1 MASLHLIMDTHDFE
15 GTDFPSSPSS
25 SDYSSDSYSP
35 NSSSS
40 SVSFLSTVSLSMV
53 DLKKADR
60 NFEDCFHS
68 SQNNSGSESAHS
80 SAGHWQRSELSA
92 SGRKSSSK
100 SGKSKRRHDHHHQVH
115 QRHAANMRERKRM
128 QSINDAFEGLRQHIP
143 TLPYEKRLSKV
154 DTLRLA
160 IGYINFLGELV
171 RTGGTS
177 LQLNG
182 GAFPGRYCPI
192 PPPAKK
198 IVVKSQQPGPGGD
211 QLGPHSLSWESDENK
226 RPGVVQHGNILIAKV
241 WTPEDPRGPTTSDGP
256 NADGQ
261 QQLQYAHQQMH
272 T

>member
-92 SGRKSSSK
+92 SGRKLSSK

-128 QSINDAFEGLRQHIP
+128 QSINDAFEVCFLWGRLPREQLSLSLLTQ
-143 TLPYEKRLSKV
+143 TL
-154 DTLRLA
+154 
-160 IGYINFLGELV
+160 NFPPGTSPAHSHSTVWKAPIQSGHTSPGHWLHQFSW
-171 RTGGTS
+171 RTGTHWRHF
-177 LQLNG
+177 
-182 GAFPGRYCPI
+182 AA
-192 PPPAKK
+192 AKWRR
-198 IVVKSQQPGPGGD
+198 ISRTI
-211 QLGPHSLSWESDENK
+211 LSHSSACKENC
-226 RPGVVQHGNILIAKV
+226 R
-241 WTPEDPRGPTTSDGP
+241 
-256 NADGQ
+256 
-261 QQLQYAHQQMH
+261 
-272 T
+272 